1 MPLGIK
7 LTLRAIECQ
16 VLGSLAMEFAVFH
29 ALAKSERLLQVTRKV
44 RESEDVTSFYLKPL
58 YGEDQKLC
66 EDKPGQ
72 HLPIHRVRGNKDVL
86 MRTYSLSS
94 GKNWGECRISVE

>member
-1 MPLGIK
+1 M
-7 LTLRAIECQ
+7 
-16 VLGSLAMEFAVFH
+16 
-29 ALAKSERLLQVTRKV
+29 
-44 RESEDVTSFYLKPL
+44 TSFYLKPL

-66 EDKPGQ
+66 EYKLGQ

-94 GKNWGECRISVE
+94 GKNGENAASL